1 VGSTLR
7 ERLLRLVVFF
17 LCVIVLSISLGMLL
31 SQMHMSVRIAKDV
44 AVGATT
50 VCAVFSYLASYK
62 PGWIFNSW
70 LEASKGD

>member
-1 VGSTLR
+1 
-7 ERLLRLVVFF
+7 
-17 LCVIVLSISLGMLL
+17 MLL